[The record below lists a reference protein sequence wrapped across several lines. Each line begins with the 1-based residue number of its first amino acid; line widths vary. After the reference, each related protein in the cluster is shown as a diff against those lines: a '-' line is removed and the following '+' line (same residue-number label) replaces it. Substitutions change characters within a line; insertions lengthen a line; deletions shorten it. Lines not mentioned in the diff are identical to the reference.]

1 MTDKDYLVYGKAVY
15 EEIYAMSTPL
25 IDSMA
30 GKVLTRMR
38 KELKNMYA
46 MPDEWTRIMSTSVDV
61 IDVMSVQAHKGKTW
75 AEMNVQLEGILEQY
89 ITDRY
94 NEIDER
100 SRLLLKYRY
109 VGDSELHD
117 EVKNRIYA
125 RLNEHYATQK
135 MEYMLERFPDLAD
148 V

>member
-1 MTDKDYLVYGKAVY
+1 MTEYSDYGKAIHA
-15 EEIYAMSTPL
+15 EIYTMSTPL

-38 KELKNMYA
+38 KELKNMYD

-61 IDVMSVQAHKGKTW
+61 IDVMSVQAHKGKSW
-75 AEMNVQLEGILEQY
+75 ADMNVQLEGLMDEY

-109 VGDSELHD
+109 VVNNELHD

>member
-38 KELKNMYA
+38 KELKNMYD
-46 MPDEWTRIMSTSVDV
+46 MPEEWTRIMSTSVDV

>member
-38 KELKNMYA
+38 KELKNMYD
-46 MPDEWTRIMSTSVDV
+46 MPEEWTRIMSTSVDV

-135 MEYMLERFPDLAD
+135 MDYMLERFPDLAD

>member
-1 MTDKDYLVYGKAVY
+1 MTDNDYLEYGKSVH
-15 EEIYAMSTPL
+15 EEIFSMSTPL
-25 IDSMA
+25 IDGMA

-38 KELKNMYA
+38 KELKNMYD
-46 MPDEWTRIMSTSVDV
+46 MPKEWTRIMSTSVDV
-61 IDVMSVQAHKGKTW
+61 IDVMSVQAHKGKKW
-75 AEMNVQLEGILEQY
+75 EKMDKDLEGHLDEY
-89 ITDRY
+89 IADRY

-109 VGDSELHD
+109 VGKSNLLT
-117 EVKNRIYA
+117 EVKKRIYD
-125 RLNEHYATQK
+125 RLKEHYATQK